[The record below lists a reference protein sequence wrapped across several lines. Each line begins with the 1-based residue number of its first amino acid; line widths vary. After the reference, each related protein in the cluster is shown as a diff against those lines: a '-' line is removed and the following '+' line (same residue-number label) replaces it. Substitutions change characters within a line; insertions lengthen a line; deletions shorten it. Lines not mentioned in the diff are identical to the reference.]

1 MDPCGE
7 RNETVLDEIE
17 ALVIL
22 SLDKLL
28 GLLCDLN
35 RASGEDL

>member
-28 GLLCDLN
+28 GTVV
-35 RASGEDL
+35 